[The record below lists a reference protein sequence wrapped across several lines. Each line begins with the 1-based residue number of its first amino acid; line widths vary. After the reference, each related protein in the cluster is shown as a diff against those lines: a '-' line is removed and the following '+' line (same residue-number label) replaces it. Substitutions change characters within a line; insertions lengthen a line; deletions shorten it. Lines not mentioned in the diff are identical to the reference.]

1 MPRNLKRNR
10 TSILSVTIVTA
21 SPRIHHYMKTITK
34 SLFTAGLALSAAA
47 FAFAG
52 PPSTFQTLNHPE
64 QFQQLKA
71 GDKVLYVC
79 NQCKTVSEVTI
90 ASSAQAMEHCKEGA
104 TLTCPAC
111 NAKVKVTMKGPK
123 NQSMDHE
130 VTYTNAKGEECFF
143 VAKVADK
150 K

>member
-1 MPRNLKRNR
+1 
-10 TSILSVTIVTA
+10 
-21 SPRIHHYMKTITK
+21 MKTITQ
-34 SLFTAGLALSAAA
+34 SLLTAGLALSAAA

-52 PPSTFQTLNHPE
+52 PPPTFYQTLNRPD

-71 GDKVLYVC
+71 EDKVLYVC

-90 ASSAQAMEHCKEGA
+90 DTSAQAMEHCKEGA

-111 NAKVKVTMKGPK
+111 KSKVKVTVKGPK
-123 NQSMDHE
+123 NQSLERE
-130 VTYTNAKGEECFF
+130 VIYTNDKGEVCLF
-143 VAKVADK
+143 VAKVAEK